1 MIYSRHEYDSAI
13 DINASAVAYLE
24 SMMAAA
30 AGEFA
35 IKEEKLTMNSII
47 ISAIKRVYDK
57 QRAREVIDMLERYP
71 IQIAPIVI
79 KRLRQK
85 GAQWKRRQVLHFIII
100 IIPLFLTWYYSM
112 SCCQYGEKEMP
123 RTIIVHLIMQL

>member
-1 MIYSRHEYDSAI
+1 
-13 DINASAVAYLE
+13 
-24 SMMAAA
+24 MAAA

-47 ISAIKRVYDK
+47 ISAIKQVYDK
-57 QRAREVIDMLERYP
+57 QRAREVIDMLGRYP

-85 GAQWKRRQVLHFIII
+85 GAQWKRRQVFYFIII
-100 IIPLFLTWYYSM
+100 LPLFLTWYDSM
-112 SCCQYGEKEMP
+112 NCYQYGEKEMP

>member
-1 MIYSRHEYDSAI
+1 
-13 DINASAVAYLE
+13 
-24 SMMAAA
+24 MAAA

-47 ISAIKRVYDK
+47 ISAIKQVYDK
-57 QRAREVIDMLERYP
+57 QRAREVIDMLGRYP

-85 GAQWKRRQVLHFIII
+85 GAQWKRRQVLYFIII
-100 IIPLFLTWYYSM
+100 ISLFPTWYYSM
-112 SCCQYGEKEMP
+112 SCYQYGEKEMP